1 MKKILVL
8 TSVIALMASI
18 STQTA
23 QAGLISTDRGYISVN
38 ASSETEVAPDTAEIS
53 FTVKTTDEKS
63 MQKASDENK
72 KISDAVLIELSK
84 LINTENGDSVKTSSY
99 NASPLYSY
107 VNSKRIF
114 DKYEVSNRVTVRTKS
129 IDNVGKMIDNAIKAG
144 ATNVENLNFSIS
156 NYEVQCNKLLVEA
169 SQKAQKRAGEIAKS
183 LSADIDGIRSI
194 DTSCSANNYNSSRL
208 YMAKNMVSDV
218 ASSMAEGSYTTI
230 SKGTVKI
237 NANVNT
243 SFFVK

>member
-1 MKKILVL
+1 MKKLLVI
-8 TSVIALMASI
+8 TSVLALVAGI
-18 STQTA
+18 SSQSVH
-23 QAGLISTDRGYISVN
+23 AGLVNNDKGYISVN
-38 ASSETEVAPDTAEIS
+38 TNSEAEVAPDTAEVS
-53 FTVKTTDEKS
+53 FVVKTTDEKS

-72 KISDAVLIELSK
+72 KISDAVLAELAL
-84 LINTENGDSVKTSSY
+84 LIDAKNGDFVKTSSY
-99 NASPLYSY
+99 NASPIYSY

-114 DKYEVSNRVTVRTKS
+114 DKYEVSNRVTVRTQS

-156 NYEVQCNKLLVEA
+156 KYENQCNKLLIEA

-183 LSADIDGIRSI
+183 LSADIDGIRSLE
-194 DTSCSANNYNSSRL
+194 TSCNANNYNSSRF
-208 YMAKNMVSDV
+208 YMAKNMVADV
-218 ASSMAEGSYTTI
+218 AGAVAESSSTTI

-237 NANVNT
+237 NANVNA